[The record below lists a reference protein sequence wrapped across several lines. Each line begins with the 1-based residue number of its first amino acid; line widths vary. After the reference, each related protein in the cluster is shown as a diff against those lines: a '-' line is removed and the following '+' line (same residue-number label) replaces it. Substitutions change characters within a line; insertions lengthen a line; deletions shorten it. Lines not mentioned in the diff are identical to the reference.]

1 MIVRVLKAQVRANRV
16 AAFDVLFR
24 RQVDLLRG
32 QPGLEYVKLARRL
45 QPDGGEEVILFEEWL
60 DAQSMYAWVGP
71 NLAEPRLVP
80 GARELIDELHVA
92 HYEALDKVVG
102 LDMDLGLG
110 KDVVIEYA
118 NEDLDTEETATG

>member
-24 RQVDLLRG
+24 RRVDLLRG